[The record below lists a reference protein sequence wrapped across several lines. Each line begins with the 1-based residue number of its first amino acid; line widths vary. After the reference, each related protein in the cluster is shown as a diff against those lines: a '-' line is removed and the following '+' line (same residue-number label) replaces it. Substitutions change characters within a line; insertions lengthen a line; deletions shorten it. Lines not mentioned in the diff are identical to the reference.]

1 MRVKE
6 FINVFES
13 RYTIYPEREKGLELC
28 SRPPLLSTDGGNRT
42 PTSEETG
49 F

>member
-1 MRVKE
+1 ML
-6 FINVFES
+6 FS
-13 RYTIYPEREKGLELC
+13 RKRSFDELNLV
-28 SRPPLLSTDGGNRT
+28 PGGGNRT